1 MMMVIS
7 PISDKNQWKVWEVD
21 HIDQNKNNNSFSNL
35 CWVLARTNRDKY
47 NNSVANMTAK
57 AKRRGA

>member
-21 HIDQNKNNNSFSNL
+21 HIDQVKNSNSFSNL
-35 CWVLARTNRDKY
+35 CWVLARTNRDK
-47 NNSVANMTAK
+47 
-57 AKRRGA
+57 

>member
-1 MMMVIS
+1 MMVIS

-21 HIDQNKNNNSFSNL
+21 HIDQVKNNNSFSNL
-35 CWVLARTNRDKY
+35 CWVLARRNTM
-47 NNSVANMTAK
+47 ANMTAK